1 MGNLSSNLD
10 SFSRGDDMT
19 CSYVSLTVAFL
30 AMLLQWARWK
40 KNVLFM
46 QNAMPGQLHSR
57 ALLLRDDLESQH
69 KLHC

>member
-1 MGNLSSNLD
+1 
-10 SFSRGDDMT
+10 MT

-30 AMLLQWARWK
+30 AMLLQWVRWE

-46 QNAMPGQLHSR
+46 QNAMLGQLHSR